1 MSNSNTIILFEPLLL
16 SNRIKV
22 FIPYQMKQEREF
34 FKRLSSAYYHP
45 DEKLWSVLNSKGTFE
60 ELGRMFNGKYEIQKS
75 ELNRGNVS
83 MPSAPTDTK
92 AKAYC
97 LEEPKNKTI
106 NLKGETNEISLE
118 QNSLAILVDPNSVS
132 NQNHINGN
140 HDNILNK
147 NSNPVKI
154 TSTNRHIYIFLR
166 KNETDI

>member
-1 MSNSNTIILFEPLLL
+1 MSNSNTIILFEPLFL
-16 SNRIKV
+16 SNLIKV

-75 ELNRGNVS
+75 EPNRGNVS
-83 MPSAPTDTK
+83 MPTAPTDTK

-118 QNSLAILVDPNSVS
+118 QNWQKIGTRELFFSMSHNFLPSKRIRGPTSQNQAIAF
-132 NQNHINGN
+132 
-140 HDNILNK
+140 
-147 NSNPVKI
+147 KI
-154 TSTNRHIYIFLR
+154 
-166 KNETDI
+166 EP